1 MDETYSIL
9 RGGAVSDDAQNDEKT
24 VAFGVESRRAY
35 LHNTDFQ
42 SVVDLN
48 EEFINER
55 NACDC
60 YRVIVTVNPFCTNV
74 LFNSVTEIVRK
85 EGSSDVE
92 CVDAT
97 NTADLSQQDKL
108 KIYGKISN
116 VGQTDMVRNTE
127 YTKDSVGYVYHPGM
141 DIFNNHILRNKSYR
155 IVNRPGNNP
164 NRAIFNTIN
173 DKMRASNGSN
183 IQRCCR
189 REVTDT
195 SMQVKHLYDHDD
207 ILSFSNGDAIHEN
220 LRENDGWFGF
230 YNNSVIPSKNVN
242 GEDMDISC
250 AINNR
255 NKCEFIDM
263 YPDRTL
269 FSLVPKYNKDRNRL
283 EYNWNYTLTY
293 PFENTTTF
301 EANTQ
306 QGGTVTKDFSVVAEG
321 DVNALVIVDTK
332 YVILPNG
339 VNALLFRSA
348 VKHNLKVGDKFVL
361 FFNDEDGNGVWH
373 EVPHASIVNG
383 LGDMDN
389 NYHEFYFYTTD
400 DSLLEEIFAP
410 ESTVHTKWDYIRD
423 YFYKPYDASTVP
435 AVDNDKIYNPGNL
448 VNNNGTIYLCT
459 STVKGFTTD
468 NFIPF
473 NDYQF
478 TEYHDGVLDIPSEND
493 GYVMVNN
500 TIYELYNHDIG
511 IWYHDS
517 GYDANRFIRNIVN
530 NAFRDDDNPVTPV
543 ADDPNSLY
551 RDYIQ
556 LRFAKTNG
564 VYKSK
569 YYVRK
574 FKKLPNI
581 KYGTDQN
588 EPLVDA
594 EFDSEYYKLAF
605 SNTVYGDEV
614 AQAVFF
620 DSVST
625 SGIRDNLGRPLTDI
639 YLSIFKTNNG
649 YREWYCGEGDGKGD
663 ESVEYSHCF
672 GPLTCGFDIFGLCS
686 DTDSM
691 KDKRLSLVD
700 VHMICN
706 GYNDGECTLGDKND
720 ITVNDDWYYGD
731 IAEFCPWDCTETV
744 LADVCFRFNT
754 AQRELDDL
762 ENSEPENYQFVFDE
776 MLSDDYDYDGFV
788 TAEYIIENGV
798 RKREGYFYKPH
809 KRIQLKGFG
818 SLNQA
823 SHRNL
828 LVGLAEPIQ
837 MDGLYIKVT
846 CMSNHGIYGS
856 HRVRFRDKSDSSNE
870 IWLNVVSVIDR
881 RTFVM
886 EKIPHGV
893 DGYMDWI
900 AMCSALNNG
909 TFALESE
916 NTDIPDYAYRISDNT
931 YLWRRTTNA
940 WDIDNETEGLSE
952 YPFANGCLYIDNV
965 YNLFVRR
972 QDPYGCNRLYDGEPK
987 TAEIQGPGND
997 LETESACD
1005 IVSPLPEE
1013 PVELYKDDSLAI
1025 C

>member
-1 MDETYSIL
+1 M
-9 RGGAVSDDAQNDEKT
+9 
-24 VAFGVESRRAY
+24 
-35 LHNTDFQ
+35 
-42 SVVDLN
+42 
-48 EEFINER
+48 
-55 NACDC
+55 
-60 YRVIVTVNPFCTNV
+60 
-74 LFNSVTEIVRK
+74 TEIVKR
-85 EGSSDVE
+85 EGDEHVE
-92 CVDAT
+92 CVDSTHQA
-97 NTADLSQQDKL
+97 NLSGSTL
-108 KIYGKISN
+108 NIYGKTTN
-116 VGQTDMVRNTE
+116 VKQTDMIRNTE
-127 YTKDSVGYVYHPGM
+127 YTKDSVGYTYLPGR

-155 IVNRPGNNP
+155 IVNRPP
-164 NRAIFNTIN
+164 NQLSYDRTIFNTIN
-173 DKMRASNGSN
+173 DKMRASNGSY

-189 REVTDT
+189 RELTDT
-195 SMQVKHLYDHDD
+195 SMQTKHLYDHDD
-207 ILSFSNGDAIHEN
+207 ILSFSNGDAVYEN

-230 YNNSVIPSKNVN
+230 YNNSVIPSKYN
-242 GEDMDISC
+242 GKDMDISC
-250 AINNR
+250 VLNNR

-269 FSLVPKYNKDRNRL
+269 FSLVPKYNKYRNRL

-301 EANTQ
+301 DIQTQ
-306 QGGTVTKDFSVVAEG
+306 QGVVTKDFSVVAEG
-321 DVNALVIVDTK
+321 TVNALVIVDAK

-348 VKHNLKVGDKFVL
+348 VKHNLKIGDKFVL
-361 FFNDEDGNGVWH
+361 FFNDDDGNGVWH
-373 EVPHASIVNG
+373 EVSHASIVNG

-389 NYHEFYFYTTD
+389 NYHDFYFYTTD
-400 DSLLEEIFAP
+400 DSVLEEIFAP
-410 ESTVHTKWDYIRD
+410 ESDTHTKWEYIRD
-423 YFYKPYDASTVP
+423 YFYKPYDTSTVP
-435 AVDNDKIYNPGNL
+435 NVDNDRIYNPGNL
-448 VNNNGTIYLCT
+448 VNDNGVVYICT
-459 STVKGFTTD
+459 STVKGFNTT

-473 NDYQF
+473 DDYQF
-478 TEYHDGVLDIPSEND
+478 TEYSTTGVMDIPSEND
-493 GYVMVNN
+493 GYVKVNG

-530 NAFRDDDNPVTPV
+530 NAFRNDDNPVTQV
-543 ADDPNSLY
+543 TDDPNSLY

-556 LRFAKTNG
+556 FRFAKTNG
-564 VYKSK
+564 TYRSQ

-588 EPLVDA
+588 EPLVDT

-605 SNTVYGDEV
+605 SNTIYGDEI

-620 DSVST
+620 DSVT
-625 SGIRDNLGRPLTDI
+625 TNGIRDNLGRPLTDI

-649 YREWYCGEGDGKGD
+649 YREWYCGDGDGKGD
-663 ESVEYSHCF
+663 AAVEYSHCF

-686 DTDSM
+686 DTESM

-706 GYNDGECTLGDKND
+706 RHNDGERTLGDRDD
-720 ITVNDDWYYGD
+720 ISVDDDWYYGD
-731 IAEFCPWDCTETV
+731 IAEFCPWECTETV
-744 LADVCFRFNT
+744 LSDVCFRFNT
-754 AQRELDDL
+754 AQRELDVLDSSSL
-762 ENSEPENYQFVFDE
+762 DNYKFFFDE
-776 MLSDDYDYDGFV
+776 IISDDYDYDGFV
-788 TAEYIIENGV
+788 TEEYEIEDGAAV
-798 RKREGYFYKPH
+798 AKKEGYFYKPH
-809 KRIQLKGFG
+809 KKIQLKGFG

-823 SHRNL
+823 SHRNI
-828 LVGLAEPIQ
+828 LVGHAEPIQ
-837 MDGLYIKVT
+837 MDGLYIKVS
-846 CMSNHGIYGS
+846 CLSNHGIYGS
-856 HRVRFRDKSDSSNE
+856 HRVRFRDKNNSANE
-870 IWLNVVSVIDR
+870 IWLNVVSVIDKM
-881 RTFVM
+881 TFVM
-886 EKIPHGV
+886 EKIPHGA

-900 AMCSALNNG
+900 AMCGALNNG
-909 TFALESE
+909 TYVLESE

-931 YLWRRTTNA
+931 YLWRRPTSA

-987 TAEIQGPGND
+987 TAVTIGTAS
-997 LETESACD
+997 LETESVCD

-1013 PVELYKDDSLAI
+1013 PVEIYKDDSLAI